1 MTNELSLWR
10 IYFFTLFFL
19 REIDEFQS
27 APISVIDNECFEI
40 DKFPEGTLILSNFV
54 AE

>member
-1 MTNELSLWR
+1 MNCHCGESTFLLW
-10 IYFFTLFFL
+10 FFC
-19 REIDEFQS
+19 EVDEFQS
-27 APISVIDNECFEI
+27 APISVIDDECFGI